1 MLEEKKSIHGTW
13 SSRWTFILAATGSAV
28 GLGNIWKF
36 PYMAGDNGGGAFVLV
51 YLACICII
59 GLPIMLGEI
68 MIGRRGRSSPAN
80 SMRSLAAEAKT
91 VSAWTLLGATGAL
104 AGLLILSFY
113 SVAAGWAMSYIF
125 NGFQNITAELSSSSF
140 NNLLSSPSSL
150 IFWHTLFISLTI
162 FIVARGILQG
172 LEKWI
177 NTLMPILFLIIL
189 LLCIYAMQTGAFL
202 EGLRYL
208 FMPDF
213 SKINPQ
219 VMLEALG
226 QAFFTLSLGMGAI
239 MAYGAYMPSNQN
251 IGRTAVSVAALDTGV
266 ALLAG
271 IAIFPIVFA
280 NGLAPSEG
288 PGLVFVTLPI
298 AFSAMP
304 LGILFGTLFF
314 VLLSIAALSSSI
326 SLIEP
331 GVAWLIESLK
341 IKRTTA
347 TIILG
352 FTAWFLGLF
361 SALSFN
367 LISEFTIFG
376 RNFFDATD
384 FLTSQIMLP
393 LGGIFI
399 AIFVGWIMK
408 KEHVLDG
415 LGFKEDII
423 FKAWYFSVRYIA
435 PTLVGLVFLNFFI
448 DFEEIYNL
456 ILQNYISLPT
466 S

>member
-1 MLEEKKSIHGTW
+1 MSEEKKSIHGTW

-80 SMRSLAAEAKT
+80 SMKSLAAEANT
-91 VSAWTLLGATGAL
+91 SSAWTLLGATGAL

-125 NGFQNITAELSSSSF
+125 NGFQNITAESSSSSF

-150 IFWHTLFISLTI
+150 IFWHSLFIAITV
-162 FIVARGILQG
+162 FIVARGILKG

-177 NTLMPILFLIIL
+177 NTLMPILFLIIV

-239 MAYGAYMPSNQN
+239 MAYGAYMPANQN
-251 IGRTAVSVAALDTGV
+251 IGKTAVSVAALDTGV

-298 AFSAMP
+298 AFSSMP

-341 IKRTTA
+341 IKRITA
-347 TIILG
+347 TILLG
-352 FTAWFLGLF
+352 FTAWFIGLF

-367 LISEFTIFG
+367 LLSEFTIFG
-376 RNFFDATD
+376 KNFFDATD
-384 FLTSQIMLP
+384 FLTNQIMLP

-399 AIFVGWIMK
+399 AIFVGWVMK
-408 KEHVLDG
+408 KEHVLNE
-415 LGFKEDII
+415 LGFQENFI
-423 FKAWYFSVRYIA
+423 FKAWYFSVRFVA
-435 PTLVGLVFLNFFI
+435 PTLVGLVFLYFFI
-448 DFEEIYNL
+448 
-456 ILQNYISLPT
+456 
-466 S
+466 

>member
-1 MLEEKKSIHGTW
+1 MSQERKSIHGTW

-51 YLACICII
+51 YLACIAII

-80 SMRSLAAEAKT
+80 TMKALAFEANT
-91 VSAWTLLGATGAL
+91 NSAWTLLGATGAV

-113 SVAAGWAMSYIF
+113 SVAAGWALSYVF
-125 NGFQNITAELSSSSF
+125 NGFQNVTAESSTQSF
-140 NNLLSSPSSL
+140 NSLLASPTSL
-150 IFWHTLFISLTI
+150 IFWHTLFLLVTV
-162 FIVARGILQG
+162 FVVARGILEG

-177 NTLMPILFLIIL
+177 NTLMPMLFVLVIL
-189 LLCIYAMQTGAFL
+189 LCLYATQSGAFV
-202 EGLRYL
+202 EGLIYL
-208 FMPDF
+208 FQPDF
-213 SKINPQ
+213 SKITPE

-239 MAYGAYMPSNQN
+239 MAYGAYMPASQN
-251 IGRTAVSVAALDTGV
+251 IGKTAISVAALDTGV

-280 NGLAPSEG
+280 NGLAASEG

-298 AFSAMP
+298 AFSSMP
-304 LGILFGTLFF
+304 LGVFFGTLFF

-341 IKRTTA
+341 IKRITA
-347 TIILG
+347 TILLG
-352 FTAWFLGLF
+352 FIAWFIGLF

-367 LISEFTIFG
+367 LLSEFTIFG
-376 RNFFDATD
+376 KNFFDATD
-384 FLTSQIMLP
+384 FLTNQIMLP

-399 AIFVGWIMK
+399 AIFVGWVMK
-408 KEHVLDG
+408 KENVLEE
-415 LGFKEDII
+415 LDIEENLI
-423 FKAWYFSVRYIA
+423 FKFWYFSIRYIS
-435 PTLVGLVFLNFFI
+435 PVMVGCVFLYFFI
-448 DFEEIYNL
+448 
-456 ILQNYISLPT
+456 
-466 S
+466 